1 MFFKS
6 AKYGFIAFIVCFFML
21 PFATSCNHE
30 GSEDQ
35 LNVTI
40 DSFSTSYFNW
50 HFKEALP
57 YVTYDSH
64 KWLRYAAS
72 QVHQADIDILRNQ
85 EQGATYEIGDIEF
98 VDDSVA
104 YVLVN
109 VNNFLSIDTIGTEGH
124 IVEQATFRLKAIY
137 DNNNWKIKLNCLPRM
152 NVLE

>member
-1 MFFKS
+1 MIFKS

-21 PFATSCNHE
+21 SFVASCNHK

-35 LNVTI
+35 LKKTT
-40 DSFSTSYFNW
+40 DSFSTNYFNW

-57 YVTYDSH
+57 YVTDDSH

-72 QVHQADIDILRNQ
+72 QVHQADIDILRNM
-85 EQGATYEIGDIEF
+85 EQGATHEIGDIEF
-98 VDDSVA
+98 VSDSVA

-124 IVEQATFRLKAIY
+124 IVDQATFRFKAVY
-137 DNNNWKIKLNCLPRM
+137 FNNEWKIKLNSLPRM

>member
-57 YVTYDSH
+57 YVTDDSH

-85 EQGATYEIGDIEF
+85 EQGATYEIGDI
-98 VDDSVA
+98 V
-104 YVLVN
+104 
-109 VNNFLSIDTIGTEGH
+109 DTIGTEGH
-124 IVEQATFRLKAIY
+124 IVEQATFRLKAVY